1 MKKIVIAN
9 RGEIALR
16 IIRTCKDMGFKT
28 VALYSTV
35 DKEALHVLAADEA
48 VCIGSASSSES
59 YLNQNNIL
67 TACEI
72 TNADALHPGYGFLSE
87 SAEFAKAV
95 LDAGLIFIGPS
106 HESIAQLGDK
116 AQAKKIAK
124 KAGCPIIEGSNG
136 IIECENE
143 ALEFAKKIGFP
154 VYIKARLG
162 GGGRG
167 IRLVSQENDFIP
179 LFNQAKLEAK
189 GAFGDDGLYIE
200 KCIINPRHIEI
211 QIVAD
216 QFGHC
221 IHLFERDCSI
231 QRRRQK
237 LIEEAPSPLLTDD
250 LRERMGQSAIAIAKH
265 ANYYTVGTVEFL
277 LDSSNNYYFM
287 EMNTRL
293 QVEHT
298 VTEEITGLDLV
309 ELQINCAFSK
319 KLNLKQGDIKLE
331 GHAMQFR
338 INAEDVEHNFRPCPG
353 KLEVFLPSSG
363 PFVRVD
369 SACYPGYNI
378 PPNYDSMIAK
388 LIVKG
393 KDRQQ
398 VLLRSKRAL
407 EEFYCEGVKTS
418 KLFHLQMLE
427 KKEFV
432 ESEYSI
438 SFVDELLSGE
448 LV

>member
-1 MKKIVIAN
+1 M
-9 RGEIALR
+9 
-16 IIRTCKDMGFKT
+16 
-28 VALYSTV
+28 
-35 DKEALHVLAADEA
+35 HVLAADEA
-48 VCIGSASSSES
+48 VCIGAAPSSES

-87 SAEFAKAV
+87 SSSFAKAV
-95 LDAGLIFIGPS
+95 ADAGLIFIGPDF
-106 HESIAQLGDK
+106 ESIAQLGDK

-124 KAGCPIIEGSNG
+124 DAGCPIIEGSNG
-136 IIECENE
+136 IIECEHK
-143 ALEFAKKIGFP
+143 AKKFAMSIGFP

-167 IRLVSQENDFIP
+167 IRLVQDESEF
-179 LFNQAKLEAK
+179 LSAFNQARLEAK
-189 GAFGDDGLYIE
+189 AAFGDDGLYIE
-200 KCIINPRHIEI
+200 KCILNPRHIEV

-216 QFGHC
+216 RFGHC

-237 LIEEAPSPLLTDD
+237 LIEESPSPLLTPE
-250 LRERMGQSAIAIAKH
+250 LRERMGQSAINIARK
-265 ANYYTVGTVEFL
+265 ANYVTVGTIEFL
-277 LDSSNNYYFM
+277 LDSSFKYYFM

-298 VTEEITGLDLV
+298 VTEEVTGLDLV

-319 KLNLKQGDIKLE
+319 RLNLKQEDVKLV

-338 INAEDVEHNFRPCPG
+338 INAEDPKLNFRPSPG
-353 KLEVFLPSSG
+353 KLDVFLASSG

-369 SACYPGYNI
+369 SACYPGYHI
-378 PPNYDSMIAK
+378 PPNYDSLIAK
-388 LIVKG
+388 LIVKAHN
-393 KDRQQ
+393 REQ
-398 VLLRSKRAL
+398 VLRRSKRAL
-407 EEFYCEGVKTS
+407 EDFYCEGIKTS
-418 KLFHLQMLE
+418 KEFHLQMLE
-427 KKEFV
+427 KKAFI
-432 ESEYSI
+432 ESSYDI
-438 SFVDELLSGE
+438 GYVDRLLSGE